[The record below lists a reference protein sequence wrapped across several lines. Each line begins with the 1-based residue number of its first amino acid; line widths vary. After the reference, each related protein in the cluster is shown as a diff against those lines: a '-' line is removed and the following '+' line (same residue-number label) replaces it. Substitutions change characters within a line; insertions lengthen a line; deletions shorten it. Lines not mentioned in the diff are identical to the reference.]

1 MELIAAFTLGLM
13 GSLHCVG
20 MCGPLMLAADQGGT
34 NWQRPFSYQTG
45 RLFTYALLGV
55 LLGTFGLG
63 LRTWN
68 AQSILT
74 IVSGVLLIGFAI
86 VKIDPGQLLQRQ
98 PAFAR
103 FQVNLRRFMGKAIQQ
118 QGLKAQFSLGVCN
131 GLIPCGLVYL
141 AVIGAANTGSPLMG
155 AGFMVAFGLGTL
167 PLLTATLV
175 AGRRLTRS
183 SAAALLTRL
192 TPVLML
198 AVGILLI
205 WRGGSAHLPADFQN
219 FQDLAF
225 PPMCH

>member
-1 MELIAAFTLGLM
+1 MELIAAFTIGLM

-20 MCGPLMLAADQGGT
+20 MCGPLMLAADNGSGS
-34 NWQRPFSYQTG
+34 WQRPVAYQTG
-45 RLFTYALLGV
+45 RLFTYAILGV
-55 LLGTFGLG
+55 VLGSFGLG

-74 IVSGVLLIGFAI
+74 IVSGALLIGFALLRL
-86 VKIDPGQLLQRQ
+86 DPGQLLQRQ

-103 FQVNLRRFMGKAIQQ
+103 FQVNLRRMMAKVLKQ
-118 QGLKAQFSLGVCN
+118 QGIKAQFSLGICN

-167 PLLTATLV
+167 PLLTATLI

-183 SAAALLTRL
+183 SAAALLHRW

-219 FQDLAF
+219 FQDVAF